1 VSAVEARAA
10 TDLGWYVY
18 GVVDAGASAPA
29 EGGVEADVTVVPEG
43 PLAALVSRVPLTV
56 YGEEPVRARLEDPV
70 WLEEKARA
78 HEAVLEGALRAGPVV
93 PFRFLTLYRDED
105 ELRAFLA
112 ARGAELRDVLERVR
126 GKVELG
132 VKVFADRAR
141 LASGLAQEIDA
152 VRELDAAI
160 ESAAPGKAYLLRRQR
175 EELAKE
181 HAASV
186 LRDCAR
192 ASHTRL
198 SAAAEAAVS
207 NPPQPRELSG
217 REEQMLLN
225 GAYLVPAGDD
235 GVAAV
240 AAELEDEYRHLG
252 VTFELTGPWPPYNF
266 VPPGLSA
273 DEGRR

>member
-1 VSAVEARAA
+1 VSAVEAHAA
-10 TDLGWYVY
+10 TDLGLYVY
-18 GVVDAGASAPA
+18 GVVDAATAA
-29 EGGVEADVTVVPEG
+29 ADRGGVEGDVAVVAEG

-56 YGEEPVRARLEDPV
+56 YGEEPVRARLEDPG

-112 ARGAELRDVLERVR
+112 ARGGELRDVLERIR

-141 LASGLAQEIDA
+141 LAAGLAQESDE

-160 ESAAPGKAYLLRRQR
+160 EAATPGKAYLLRRQR

-181 HAASV
+181 HAARV

-192 ASHTRL
+192 DSHARL

-235 GVAAV
+235 GLTAAV
-240 AAELEDEYRHLG
+240 TELDEEYRHLG

-266 VPPGLSA
+266 VPPDLAA
-273 DEGRR
+273 DDA

>member
-1 VSAVEARAA
+1 VEGDVEVVSA
-10 TDLGWYVY
+10 
-18 GVVDAGASAPA
+18 
-29 EGGVEADVTVVPEG
+29 G

-56 YGEEPVRARLEDPV
+56 YGEEPVRARLEDPA

-78 HEAVLEGALRAGPVV
+78 HEAVLEGALRPGPVV

-112 ARGAELRDVLERVR
+112 ARGAELRDVLERIR

-132 VKVFADRAR
+132 VKVFADRAQ
-141 LASGLAQEIDA
+141 LAAGLAQESEE

-160 ESAAPGKAYLLRRQR
+160 QAAAPGKAYLLRRRR

-181 HAASV
+181 HAARV

-192 ASHTRL
+192 ASHARL

-217 REEQMLLN
+217 RDAQMLLN
-225 GAYLVPAGDD
+225 GAYLVPTGDAGLA
-235 GVAAV
+235 AAV
-240 AAELEDEYRHLG
+240 AGLEDEYRHLG
-252 VTFELTGPWPPYNF
+252 VTFELTGPWPTYNF

>member
-1 VSAVEARAA
+1 MEARTA
-10 TDLGWYVY
+10 TELGWYVY
-18 GVVDAGASAPA
+18 GVVDAGAAAPQ
-29 EGGVEADVTVVPEG
+29 EGGVEGDVAVVAEG
-43 PLAALVSRVPLTV
+43 SVAALVSRVPLTV
-56 YGEEPVRARLEDPV
+56 YGEEPVRARLEDPG

-112 ARGAELRDVLERVR
+112 ARGGELRDVLERIR

-141 LASGLAQEIDA
+141 LAAGLAQESDE

-160 ESAAPGKAYLLRRQR
+160 AAAAPGKAYLLRRR
-175 EELAKE
+175 RDELAKE
-181 HAASV
+181 HAARV

-192 ASHTRL
+192 ASHGRL

-217 REEQMLLN
+217 RDAQMLLN
-225 GAYLVPAGDD
+225 GAYLVPAGDA
-235 GVAAV
+235 GFAAAV
-240 AAELEDEYRHLG
+240 AGLEDEYRHLG

>member
-1 VSAVEARAA
+1 MSAVEARAA

-18 GVVDAGASAPA
+18 GVVDAGAAAPG
-29 EGGVEADVTVVPEG
+29 ERGVEGDVTVVRAG

-56 YGEEPVRARLEDPV
+56 YGEEPVRARLEDPA

-112 ARGAELRDVLERVR
+112 ARAAELRDVLERVR

-132 VKVFADRAR
+132 VKVLADRTR
-141 LASGLAQEIDA
+141 LASGLAQESDA

-160 ESAAPGKAYLLRRQR
+160 DAAAPGKAYLLRRQR
-175 EELAKE
+175 EEIAKE
-181 HAASV
+181 HAARV

-192 ASHTRL
+192 ASHARL

-225 GAYLVPAGDD
+225 GAYLVPAGDA
-235 GVAAV
+235 GLATAV
-240 AAELEDEYRHLG
+240 AELEDEYRHLG

-266 VPPGLSA
+266 VPPGLAA
-273 DEGRR
+273 DEA

>member
-1 VSAVEARAA
+1 
-10 TDLGWYVY
+10 
-18 GVVDAGASAPA
+18 
-29 EGGVEADVTVVPEG
+29 
-43 PLAALVSRVPLTV
+43 
-56 YGEEPVRARLEDPV
+56 
-70 WLEEKARA
+70 
-78 HEAVLEGALRAGPVV
+78 LRAGPVV

-105 ELRAFLA
+105 ELRTFLG
-112 ARGAELRDVLERVR
+112 ARAAELRDVLERIR

-141 LASGLAQEIDA
+141 LAAGLAQESDE

-160 ESAAPGKAYLLRRQR
+160 EAATPGKAYLLRRQR

-181 HAASV
+181 HAARV

-192 ASHTRL
+192 DSHARL

-235 GVAAV
+235 GLTAAV
-240 AAELEDEYRHLG
+240 TELDEEYRHLG

-266 VPPGLSA
+266 VPPDLAA
-273 DEGRR
+273 DDA